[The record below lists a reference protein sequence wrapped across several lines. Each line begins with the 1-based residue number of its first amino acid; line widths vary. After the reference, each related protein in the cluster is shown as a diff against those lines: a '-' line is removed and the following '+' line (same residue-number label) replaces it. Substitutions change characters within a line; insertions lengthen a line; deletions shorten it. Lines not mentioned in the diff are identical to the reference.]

1 MNERA
6 KMAAGLALIL
16 VGSVL
21 VLGVLTD
28 FVDVPRIL
36 GAVAMFVMAA
46 GALLVGISGESGR
59 PV

>member
-1 MNERA
+1 
-6 KMAAGLALIL
+6 MAAGLALIL